1 MALVRWSALPHA
13 RPGRRPVP
21 PGSREGKT
29 AEAAY
34 HRWAMSTSV
43 PSRAPRRSASAVV
56 VRLGLFILVSATAG
70 ILLAGAALPFVGG
83 AGVATRSAIES
94 YEALPSTL
102 ITPPLPQ
109 RTRILA
115 NDGSVIAVVYEQ
127 NRIEVPLAKI
137 APVMQQAIV
146 AVEDGRF
153 YDHRGVDPRGL
164 VRAFVGNT
172 TSDNGIVQGGSTL
185 TQQYVKNVFVNAAS
199 TPDEAQAATERSFT
213 RKLKEMRYAL
223 ALETQLSK
231 DEILERY
238 LNIAY
243 FGAGAY
249 GVEAAARRYFSKP
262 AAKLTLVE
270 ATTLAGAVQQ
280 PVAYD
285 PTRNPKS
292 SQKRRVQVLNRM
304 VDMGFITAPV
314 AKKAAGIPT
323 EDFLDPSRPANGCTT
338 SYAPFFCDYV
348 YRIVKS
354 DPVFGKTPAEREA
367 LLRRGGLTIRT
378 TLDPAAQKAAQ
389 KAVDSAIPRKDP
401 SRKVAAVSMV
411 EPTTG
416 EIVAMAQNRSWGTK
430 GRGVTTYNFNV
441 GTKYGGSQGAQA
453 GSTFKAFTM
462 AAALEQ
468 GLDPFERIASPS
480 RATFD
485 KFTNCET
492 GATFPEYTVNN
503 STGSGTFTMVQGAA
517 YSVNTYF
524 MKLEEKTGICAP
536 VDVAERLGVRR
547 GDGSALERV
556 PSFTLGTQEVTP
568 LAMASAY
575 AVFANHGVRCE
586 DVAILRV
593 TDRDGKDLRIP
604 QADCARVLER
614 DVADSVAGILSQV
627 IDGGLPGRTG
637 QAMSL
642 GRDAAGKTGTI
653 NDSAAV
659 WFVGFTPNLSA
670 AVATYD
676 PRGGYG
682 FPMKN
687 ITING
692 RFYEQVFGSSLPGPI
707 WRAAML
713 GALSGTPEVEFDLR
727 SRDGLG
733 TYVPPPPKPKPQPSA
748 SASESE
754 SGKPDPQP
762 GGASAEPT
770 PAPKPSTPAPAP
782 SPSPSG

>member
-1 MALVRWSALPHA
+1 M
-13 RPGRRPVP
+13 
-21 PGSREGKT
+21 T
-29 AEAAY
+29 
-34 HRWAMSTSV
+34 TSV
-43 PSRAPRRSASAVV
+43 PSRGPRRRPSAVLA
-56 VRLGLFILVSATAG
+56 RLGLFVGVSVLAG
-70 ILLAGAALPFVGG
+70 VLLAGAVLPFVGG

-102 ITPPLPQ
+102 VTPPLPQ

-115 NDGSVIAVVYEQ
+115 KDGSLLAVIYEQ
-127 NRIEVPLAKI
+127 NRIEVPLSKI

-164 VRAFVGNT
+164 MRAFVGNT

-185 TQQYVKNVFVNAAS
+185 TQQYVKNVFVNSAS
-199 TPDEAQAATERSFT
+199 TPEEARAATERSFT

-223 ALETQLSK
+223 ALEQQLSK

-249 GVEAAARRYFSKP
+249 GVEAASRRYFSKS

-270 ATTLAGAVQQ
+270 AATLAGAVQQ

-292 SQKRRVQVLNRM
+292 SQKRRTQVLNRM
-304 VDMGFITAPV
+304 AEMGFITSAV
-314 AKKAAGIPT
+314 AKETAAVPT
-323 EDFLDPSRPANGCTT
+323 ETFLDPSRPANGCTT

-348 YRIVKS
+348 YRTVKS

-378 TLDPAAQKAAQ
+378 TLDPKAQKAAQ
-389 KAVDSAIPRKDP
+389 KAVDSFIPRKDP

-411 EPTTG
+411 EPSTG

-453 GSTFKAFTM
+453 GSTFKVFTL
-462 AAALEQ
+462 AAALEK
-468 GLDPFERIASPS
+468 GLNPYEKISSPP

-485 KFTNCET
+485 EFTNCET
-492 GATFPEYTVNN
+492 GARFPEYTVNN
-503 STGSGTFTMVQGAA
+503 STSSGTFDMVQGTA

-536 VDVAERLGVRR
+536 VEIAERMGVRR
-547 GDGSALERV
+547 GDGSDLERV

-586 DVAILRV
+586 NVAILRV

-604 QADCARVLER
+604 QADCQRIMDR
-614 DVADSVAGILSQV
+614 DVADSVTGILSQV
-627 IDGGLPGRTG
+627 IDGGLSGRTG
-637 QAMSL
+637 KAMSL

-659 WFVGFTPNLSA
+659 WFVGFTPDLAA
-670 AVATYD
+670 AVTTYD

-687 ITING
+687 ISING

-707 WRAAML
+707 WKAAME
-713 GALSGTPEVEFDLR
+713 GALAGTPETEFDLR
-727 SRDGLG
+727 ARDGLG
-733 TYVPPPPKPKPQPSA
+733 VYVPPPP
-748 SASESE
+748 
-754 SGKPDPQP
+754 
-762 GGASAEPT
+762 
-770 PAPKPSTPAPAP
+770 PAPKPSKSASPKPGASGSPKPGAGGTPQPSAPPAPQPSAPPAPAP
-782 SPSPSG
+782 SPSPTG